1 LVTHSGAASG
11 DPSSDPSGAAALPAG
26 DEREDR
32 PTGDQ
37 TLLLIDPQA
46 GQALAD
52 GAGVTTQVSIRP
64 VQVVQR

>member
-1 LVTHSGAASG
+1 MVAHSGAASG
-11 DPSSDPSGAAALPAG
+11 DPSSDPSAAALPAG

-37 TLLLIDPQA
+37 TLLLIEPQA